1 MFAFQFKRE
10 IICQVPAF
18 MVSAEEPE
26 SVRIPD
32 LKRPKV
38 EYTLQDIQRASINVS
53 VLAHTSMLK

>member
-26 SVRIPD
+26 SVRVPD
-32 LKRPKV
+32 LERPKV
-38 EYTLQDIQRASINVS
+38 EYTLKDI
-53 VLAHTSMLK
+53 